1 MADYLKEDLYTSEE
15 IDPKKIFNPAQ
26 QVRKSNANV
35 NIEDI
40 EKTLPLYG
48 LSKPLVVCESE
59 ISKNQDEY
67 DYHLVDGQRRL
78 TACLNMKMK
87 KIPVRVYRKGKT
99 IKEPEIEALA
109 TVLNLTSLAMKRKDI
124 WEQIK
129 KQYFLNNNDAR
140 KTSDITGIPYMTI
153 KEAVAENKITEV
165 KGGVE
170 LRDYII
176 QKGLLKTDTVKI
188 TDRILD
194 ICLKADNSVDLSK
207 AKKLH
212 DAIVKEDY
220 PVQKNILSTA
230 EFNPDGEIKTW
241 VQDGKN
247 QVITKNVSVK
257 MAETD
262 INLIKQYIEDND
274 LGVDIKTFI
283 YDTIMDEVK

>member
-1 MADYLKEDLYTSEE
+1 MNNFLEDDFYTSED
-15 IDPKKIFNPAQ
+15 INPKKIFNPAQ
-26 QVRKSNANV
+26 QVRKSNANTA
-35 NIEDI
+35 IEDI

-59 ISKNQDEY
+59 ISNQQDEY
-67 DYHLVDGQRRL
+67 EYHLVDGQRRL

-87 KIPVRVYRKGKT
+87 KIPVRVYKKGNL
-99 IKEPEIEALA
+99 IKEAEIEALA

-129 KQYFLNNNDAR
+129 KQYFINQNDAR
-140 KTSDITGIPYMTI
+140 KTSDITGIPYATV
-153 KEAVAENKITEV
+153 KEAVAENKITEIQ
-165 KGGVE
+165 GGIE

-176 QKGLLKTDTVKI
+176 QKGLLKTDGVKI

-194 ICLKADNSVDLSK
+194 ICLKDDNSVDLAK

-212 DAIVKEDY
+212 DSIVKYDY

-230 EFNPDGEIKTW
+230 EYDPDGEIKTW

-247 QVITKNVSVK
+247 QVVTKNVPLK

-262 INLIKQYIEDND
+262 INLIKQYIVDNE
-274 LGVDIKTFI
+274 LKVDIKTFI
-283 YDTIMDEVK
+283 YDIVMDEVK